1 AIATRDGGSS
11 IVIFHRFYLAFARLA
26 EGYFSP
32 LPTSLTHKVHDEVF
46 SMLPD
51 MRGASVALLQRRAM
65 P

>member
-46 SMLPD
+46 SMFPD
-51 MRGASVALLQRRAM
+51 MRGAFSGVQSKREH
-65 P
+65 